1 LKQTTNFI
9 FENTGLDLRYVRED
23 EHFTK
28 QKPEFQSPAKMHKN
42 SGKTLLTKEDLK
54 NYDGSEGSKGLYV
67 AILGSIFDV
76 SAG

>member
-1 LKQTTNFI
+1 MVFQY
-9 FENTGLDLRYVRED
+9 TGIDLRYERED
-23 EHFTK
+23 EHFAK

-54 NYDGSEGSKGLYV
+54 KYDGSEGSKGLYV

-76 SAG
+76 YAG